1 MMHFFPRWH
10 VDMHF
15 VLACMVG
22 FWSAQVEM
30 HFLSLLA
37 REGFGQEELRSN
49 FCPRWQGMGLVNACN
64 LGPRWQESGLF
75 NTC

>member
-1 MMHFFPRWH
+1 
-10 VDMHF
+10 
-15 VLACMVG
+15 
-22 FWSAQVEM
+22 M

-64 LGPRWQESGLF
+64 LGFIAGKGVDCSTHFEIHFDFADMEWVCSTLVEIYF
-75 NTC
+75 V